1 LFGHG
6 GDADGYLSHFGY
18 SRDSGR
24 GYFVVINIFRHP
36 PLREMRAALDD
47 WVTAPL
53 PEVQIA
59 AGEIDPDVARAL
71 TGHYR
76 QFTTRFPGSPP
87 ASPIEV
93 EWVDGVLRTVLR
105 TRTDNT
111 IRELVPVTGMLFRRP
126 WETRPTAVFASGPDG
141 RVYMIG
147 NFGNFVRQD
156 ESEAGQTSHGP
167 ALPGS

>member
-1 LFGHG
+1 
-6 GDADGYLSHFGY
+6 
-18 SRDSGR
+18 
-24 GYFVVINIFRHP
+24 
-36 PLREMRAALDD
+36 MRAVLDD

-76 QFTTRFPGSPP
+76 QFTTRFPGSSP

-93 EWVDGVLRTVLR
+93 EWVDGVLRTPPASPIEVEWVDGVLR

-147 NFGNFVRQD
+147 NFGNFARQD

-167 ALPGS
+167 ALRGS